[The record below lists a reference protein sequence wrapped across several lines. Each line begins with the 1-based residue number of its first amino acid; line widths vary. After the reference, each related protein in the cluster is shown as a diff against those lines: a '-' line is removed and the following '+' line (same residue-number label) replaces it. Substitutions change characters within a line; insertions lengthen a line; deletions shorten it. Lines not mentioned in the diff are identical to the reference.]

1 MTPIDA
7 MAAPPERG
15 EFTGTLIYTVGEYN
29 MIQYSLATAAF
40 AMLAGFL
47 YAISTRNEVSPR
59 YRGASIASA
68 LVHAVAFLAYVALS
82 INWRTS
88 YTLRDGLYVPAGT
101 SAFDGGLR
109 YADWS
114 VTVPLLAVEL
124 LAVCAITGK
133 RMFTL
138 RALAISSAF
147 LMIVTGFL
155 GAQVF
160 DDGTSVLWLT
170 VWAAISTV
178 FFLVLYAVLGKA
190 VLDSVKELPPET
202 STTLKRAAIT
212 LFSVFGAYPLIYLI
226 QQSVGEDSNLV
237 AWAMVTQLGLC
248 AADIIAK
255 VGFGAMIHKVAKMRT
270 AENVRSGT
278 EPHPE
283 GVWIS
288 SVKQADAWPPVA
300 AALTGHSAH
309 PEPVQVSDGNGH
321 GVR

>member
-7 MAAPPERG
+7 VAAPPGRG

-29 MIQYSLATAAF
+29 LIQYSLGVAAF

-47 YAISTRNEVSPR
+47 YALATRDDVSPR

-68 LVHAVAFLAYVALS
+68 LLHAVAFLAYLALLV
-82 INWRTS
+82 NWRTS
-88 YTLRDGLYVPAGT
+88 YTLADGRYVPVGT
-101 SAFDGGLR
+101 TTFDGGLR

-124 LAVCAITGK
+124 LSVCTVAG
-133 RMFTL
+133 RRLFTL
-138 RALAISSAF
+138 RALAVASAF

-160 DDGTSVLWLT
+160 DDGTRVLWLV
-170 VWAAISTV
+170 VWAAVSTV
-178 FFLVLYAVLGKA
+178 FFLVLYAVLGRA
-190 VLDSVKELPPET
+190 VVDSVRELPAGT
-202 STTLKRAAIT
+202 ATTLKRATIL

-226 QQSVGEDSNLV
+226 QQSVDADSDLV
-237 AWAMVTQLGLC
+237 AWALVTQLGLC
-248 AADIIAK
+248 AADIAAK

-270 AENVRSGT
+270 AEDVRSGSGT
-278 EPHPE
+278 HPE
-283 GVWIS
+283 EVWIS
-288 SVKQADAWPPVA
+288 SVKQADAWPPVS

-309 PEPVQVSDGNGH
+309 PEPVQVSHDDGH
-321 GVR
+321 RVR

>member
-7 MAAPPERG
+7 MAAPPGRG

-29 MIQYSLATAAF
+29 MIRYSLAVAAF
-40 AMLAGFL
+40 AMLAGFV
-47 YAISTRNEVSPR
+47 YAISTRNDVSPR
-59 YRGASIASA
+59 YRGAGIASA
-68 LVHAVAFLAYVALS
+68 LVHAVAFLAYLALS
-82 INWRTS
+82 VDWRTS
-88 YTLRDGLYVPAGT
+88 YTLRDGLYVPVET

-124 LAVCAITGK
+124 LTVCAVAGK
-133 RMFTL
+133 RLFTL
-138 RALAISSAF
+138 RALAIASAF

-155 GAQVF
+155 GAQVL
-160 DDGTSVLWLT
+160 DAGTRVLWLA
-170 VWAAISTV
+170 VWAAVSTV

-190 VLDSVKELPPET
+190 VLDSVRELPSGT
-202 STTLKRAAIT
+202 STTLKRATIM

-226 QQSVGEDSNLV
+226 QQSVGADSDLV

-248 AADIIAK
+248 AADIVAK

-270 AENVRSGT
+270 AEDVRSGT
-278 EPHPE
+278 ETHPE
-283 GVWIS
+283 EVWIS

-309 PEPVQVSDGNGH
+309 PEPVRVADGNGH
-321 GVR
+321 RFR